1 MPSDSAQTGD
11 RALLVAA
18 GGGIGD
24 TLLAGVVAHALRERY
39 VVDALVLPAHRAL
52 AERMPAIANVALMA
66 APFPTAEEMR
76 APGYAAAIVT
86 WATFST
92 ALVPLLAEIP
102 VRVGQARRL
111 YSVFFTERVT
121 IRSEL
126 GDRRSHWT
134 DILLD
139 YARVLGGDDAAPQP
153 AFVPTAADAA
163 DAAALLAARGIDG
176 PFALLHPTRGLSA
189 ERERWPAAGFV
200 ALARALVAAHGV
212 PLLVSGAPAD
222 AAFAEAI
229 AADAGPGVHA
239 IAGATSIGAFGVL
252 AARARY
258 VVAMDSGPM
267 HVAAAM
273 GAPTVGIFALQ
284 SDEPDRWAPRG
295 PHVAVVRATYPCPPA
310 HRKETC
316 PNYLCVR
323 HLDQAGILHALD
335 GLLRRLP
342 EPAI

>member
-1 MPSDSAQTGD
+1 MPSD

-18 GGGIGD
+18 GGGLGD

-52 AERMPAIANVALMA
+52 AERVPAIDRVHLMA
-66 APFPTAEEMR
+66 SPVPTAEDLR
-76 APGYAAAIVT
+76 SDRYAAAIVT
-86 WATFST
+86 WATFAT
-92 ALVPLLAEIP
+92 AVVPLLAEIP

-111 YSVFFTERVT
+111 YSAFFTDRVT
-121 IRSEL
+121 VRSEE
-126 GDRRSHWT
+126 GDHTSHWT

-139 YARVLGGDDAAPQP
+139 YARVLGGDEGRAQPQ
-153 AFVPTAADAA
+153 FVPTAGDEAE
-163 DAAALLAARGIDG
+163 AAALLAARGVTG

-189 ERERWPAAGFV
+189 QHERWPAASFI
-200 ALARALVAAHGV
+200 ALARALAATHGV
-212 PLLVSGAPAD
+212 PVLVTGSPAD
-222 AAFAEAI
+222 APLAEAI
-229 AADAGPGVHA
+229 AAESEAIA
-239 IAGATSIGAFGVL
+239 IAGATSIGAYGAL

-267 HVAAAM
+267 HIAAAV

-295 PHVAVVRATYPCPPA
+295 PRTAVVRATYPCPPA

-316 PNYLCVR
+316 PDFLCVR
-323 HLDQAGILHALD
+323 HLDTLAILRALD
-335 GLLRRLP
+335 GLLQPLP
-342 EPAI
+342 EPAV

>member
-1 MPSDSAQTGD
+1 MPSD

-18 GGGIGD
+18 GGGLGD

-39 VVDALVLPAHRAL
+39 VVDALVQPAHRAL
-52 AERMPAIANVALMA
+52 AERMPAIAGVYLMA
-66 APFPTAEEMR
+66 APIPTAEEMR
-76 APGYAAAIVT
+76 GPGYAAAIVT
-86 WATFST
+86 WATFAT

-111 YSVFFTERVT
+111 YSACFTDRVT

-126 GDRRSHWT
+126 GDRHSHWT

-139 YARVLGGDDAAPQP
+139 YARVLGGDTAPAQP
-153 AFVPTAADAA
+153 TFAPTAGDEA
-163 DAAALLAARGIDG
+163 DAAALLRERGIDG

-200 ALARALVAAHGV
+200 ALARALVAAHGLPV
-212 PLLVSGAPAD
+212 LVTGAAGD
-222 AAFAEAI
+222 AALADTI
-229 AADAGPGVHA
+229 AADAGAGVFSV
-239 IAGATSIGAFGVL
+239 AGATSIGAFGAL
-252 AARARY
+252 AARARF

-267 HVAAAM
+267 HIAAAM

-295 PHVAVVRATYPCPPA
+295 PSTAVVRATYPCPPA
-310 HRKETC
+310 DRKETC
-316 PNYLCVR
+316 PNFLCVR
-323 HLDQAGILHALD
+323 HLDSAAILRALD